1 MRYGFCTDIATTTR
15 GEVEYA
21 LLRRIKEAG
30 FDYAEFP
37 LMMIET
43 LSDEAFETLLGELKT
58 LGLACD
64 CTCNYFPSSIKVVG
78 PEADKAQINTY
89 LDRAMGRAKRMGV
102 EKIVFGSC
110 GSRNLPEGMREEE
123 GFRQLIDVIETCVI
137 PACQRYGV
145 TVVMEPIRRQSAN
158 FIITLEDGLKV
169 VNAVDA
175 PEIMLLADLMHMS
188 YNDEDPQD
196 IRSVFSSLCHVH
208 LCERDRLLP
217 EDGFSPFLSECLDVL
232 RECGYDDTISFES
245 KDAVSPDGLSRALSQ
260 LKAKFAK

>member
-1 MRYGFCTDIATTTR
+1 MRYGFCTDIATKTR

-21 LLRRIKEAG
+21 LLKRIQEAG
-30 FDYAEFP
+30 YDYAEFP

-43 LSDEAFETLLGELKT
+43 LTDEAFETLLSELKK

-64 CTCNYFPSSIKVVG
+64 CSCNYFPSSVKVVG
-78 PEADKAQINTY
+78 PAADKAQISAY
-89 LDRAMGRAKRMGV
+89 LDKAMGRASRMGV
-102 EKIVFGSC
+102 KKIVFGSC
-110 GSRNLPEGMREEE
+110 GSRNLPEGMGEDE
-123 GFRQLIDVIETCVI
+123 GFKQLIDVIESCII
-137 PACQRYGV
+137 PACQTYNI

-158 FIITLEDGLKV
+158 FIITLDDGLKV

-175 PEIMLLADLMHMS
+175 PEIMLLADLMHMN

-196 IRSVFSSLCHVH
+196 IRPVFSSLCHVH

-232 RECGYDDTISFES
+232 AECGYDDTISFES
-245 KDAVSPDGLSRALSQ
+245 KDAVTPDGLQKALVQ